1 MNALMGRS
9 SVGDLA
15 VTTLNPDYN
24 KGDSDSQRFLSNTE
38 MKPNSISADKPHQRI
53 LSETIVY
60 SLLQKRLHPTG
71 NSLIPTIGVSG
82 TELVVYFYDNEK
94 DVLLQSRGIPFKE
107 KGGMQITAILV
118 AWLVA
123 NYRDLCDGLTESLND
138 APKANFFSHCK
149 DKEDIYKSR
158 VRHGGVGNSVRYS
171 FDQWKYY
178 RSTLET
184 PQCLADLTDIVPM
197 KKQRTK

>member
-1 MNALMGRS
+1 MGRS

-15 VTTLNPDYN
+15 VTTLYPDYN
-24 KGDSDSQRFLSNTE
+24 KGDLDSQGFLSNTE
-38 MKPNSISADKPHQRI
+38 TNQGPVNADKPHQRI
-53 LSETIVY
+53 LSETIVF

-82 TELVVYFYDNEK
+82 AELVVYFYDNEK

-107 KGGMQITAILV
+107 KGEMQITAVLV

-123 NYRDLCDGLTESLND
+123 NYKDLCDGLTESLND

-149 DKEDIYKSR
+149 EKENIYKSR
-158 VRHGGVGNSVRYS
+158 VRHGGVENSVRYS
-171 FDQWKYY
+171 FDQWKYDC
-178 RSTLET
+178 STLET
-184 PQCLADLTDIVPM
+184 PQCLADLTEIVPM